1 MLEKSFSILTHLKK
15 PKFYKSGDPYQLY
28 LRITVDGIA
37 TEISTKRTWDIVR
50 WNKRSGRA
58 VGTKEDARS
67 INSFLEIMTT
77 KVHDARRHLIDANK
91 EVTST
96 AIKNYLLGIDDR
108 KLILR
113 EFQFHNEQIKALV
126 PEEYSRGTLD
136 LYERTLLHVQR
147 FIQWKYKA
155 EDMDIRKLDYE
166 FISQFSFWLK
176 TERKCQH
183 NTTIKYLTYFKKIV
197 LLCVKRR
204 WLQQDPFAEF
214 SLAKKE
220 NDRPFLTDNELSR
233 ISQKQFST
241 ERLSVVRD
249 IFLFSCF
256 TGLAYADVLKLKQ
269 SEIVN
274 GFDGEEWIC
283 TTRQKTS
290 SASKVPL
297 LPQALSIVRKYTD
310 HPACKIKGA
319 VLPILSNQKMN
330 AYLKEIA
337 DTCGIQKNLSF
348 HIARHTFATT
358 VTLSKGVPIESVS
371 KMLGHK
377 NLKQTQHYAKILDN
391 KVSSD
396 MLLLKKRL
404 QSDL

>member
-1 MLEKSFSILTHLKK
+1 MLEKSFSILSHLKK
-15 PKFYKSGDPYQLY
+15 PKYYKDGDPFQLY
-28 LRITVDGIA
+28 IRITVDGSP
-37 TEISTKRTWDIVR
+37 TEISTKRTWDVNR

-58 VGTKEDARS
+58 AGTKEDAKAL
-67 INSFLEIMTT
+67 NSFIDTMIG
-77 KVHDARRHLIDANK
+77 KIHDARRQLIDANK

-96 AIKNYLLGIDDR
+96 ALKNILLGIDDR

-113 EFQFHNEQIKALV
+113 EFRIHNDQVKALIGL
-126 PEEYSRGTLD
+126 EYSEGTLD
-136 LYERTLLHVQR
+136 LFERTLLHVGR

-176 TERKCQH
+176 IERRCQH

-204 WLQQDPFAEF
+204 WLPQDPFAEF

-220 NDRPFLTDNELSR
+220 IERPFLSDGELVTL
-233 ISQKQFST
+233 SQKQFST
-241 ERLSVVRD
+241 DRLSIVRD

-256 TGLAYADVLKLKQ
+256 TGLAYADVLKLKR
-269 SEIVN
+269 SEIIY
-274 GFDGEEWIC
+274 GIDGEKWISIN
-283 TTRQKTS
+283 RQKTN

-297 LPQALSIVRKYTD
+297 LPIALQIVDKYTD
-310 HPACKIKGA
+310 HPTCQVKGT

-358 VTLSKGVPIESVS
+358 VTLSKGVPMESVS

-377 NLKQTQHYAKILDN
+377 NLKQTQHYAKILDV

-396 MLLLKKRL
+396 MLDLKKRL
-404 QSDL
+404 LLGR